1 MRSLQNMDES
11 HDIKL
16 QEYIIKSTAGAMYT
30 AAIASCILGFLENP
44 AVVNKAQEEL
54 DRVVGPGHLP
64 TFDDEDSLPFIT
76 AITKEALRWREVAP
90 IGMSTDISLDFLITF
105 VYLRNRTAIPH
116 FLDVD
121 DEYMGYRLPKGS
133 IIVPNAWQVQSVS

>member
-44 AVVNKAQEEL
+44 AVVKKAQEEL

-76 AITKEALRWREVAP
+76 AITREALRWREVAP
-90 IGMSTDISLDFLITF
+90 I
-105 VYLRNRTAIPH
+105 AIPH

-133 IIVPNAWQVQSVS
+133 IIVPNA